1 MNGQGGESERSI
13 GNSGRK
19 SKRIL
24 KRMEDIFEI
33 AQNSM
38 QEVNGRQ
45 IKALEER
52 IDCVL
57 PVIENGGT
65 IPPIYNS
72 RPFQVLCKR

>member
-1 MNGQGGESERSI
+1 
-13 GNSGRK
+13 
-19 SKRIL
+19 
-24 KRMEDIFEI
+24 MEDIFEI

-65 IPPIYNS
+65 IPPIYNFIHI
-72 RPFQVLCKR
+72 RFEILQ